1 VALVE
6 TVGSVQQ
13 AIDALKRQNATKD
26 DQILMMFAQLTLK
39 DMELTTRHKADHHQ
53 EQRAQQ
59 SAWKQL
65 FPQGCGQVVTS
76 DVFMGTL
83 AAIEAERTAKVAQ
96 KAQKKEERAALHTMW
111 EAAK

>member
-1 VALVE
+1 MALVE

-13 AIDALKRQNATKD
+13 AIDALKRQNAMKD

-39 DMELTTRHKADHHQ
+39 DMELTTRCKADHHQ